1 MSNSQ
6 GSSVNAQAI
15 LQVAGRGLPLRG
27 HDIDTDRIMPA
38 RFLVA
43 VSFAGLEQHLFE
55 DDRKANPAH
64 PFNDPRYRAA
74 SILVVNTNFGCGS
87 SREHAPQGLVRAGYR
102 AVIGESFSEIF
113 QGNAAML
120 GMPCFAAG
128 HDDIARLQ
136 ALIEQTPDV
145 AIAADVA
152 TGAVTADALRLTAT
166 LPAALRDG
174 FLSGQW
180 NPTAIAAR
188 PVRRSA
194 RRRGPAAV
202 RVGILTF
209 RDWIIGSLGNW
220 VIDYPITRPSNCS
233 IRPTA
238 MKRVALATVILS
250 AIALTARAQP
260 ARDNPSTSAAPLRSI
275 SGPRGR

>member
-1 MSNSQ
+1 MSPQPAAASPI
-6 GSSVNAQAI
+6 GPVSHVE
-15 LQVAGRGLPLRG
+15 GRGLPLRG

-43 VSFAGLEQHLFE
+43 VSFEGLEQHLFE
-55 DDRKANPAH
+55 DDRRANPAH

-128 HDDIARLQ
+128 HDDIERLQ

-152 TGAVTADALRLTAT
+152 TGAVTAGALRLTAT

-180 NPTAIAAR
+180 NPTAMLLDRFDEVRAVAAR
-188 PVRRSA
+188 LPYIQ
-194 RRRGPAAV
+194 G
-202 RVGILTF
+202 F
-209 RDWIIGSLGNW
+209 
-220 VIDYPITRPSNCS
+220 
-233 IRPTA
+233 
-238 MKRVALATVILS
+238 
-250 AIALTARAQP
+250 
-260 ARDNPSTSAAPLRSI
+260 
-275 SGPRGR
+275 